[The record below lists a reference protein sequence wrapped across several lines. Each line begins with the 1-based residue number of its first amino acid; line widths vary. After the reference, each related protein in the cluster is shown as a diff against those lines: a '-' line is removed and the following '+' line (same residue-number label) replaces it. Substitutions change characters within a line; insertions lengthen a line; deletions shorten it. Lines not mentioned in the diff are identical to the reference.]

1 MGRNVVDSLSRI
13 RASVASVCNPV
24 TAAAEAKDQK
34 IDKYKVLVGD
44 QYLFQPL
51 ASETEGAAGTNTE
64 IFLSKHSKNLILCT
78 DEP

>member
-34 IDKYKVLVGD
+34 IDKY
-44 QYLFQPL
+44 
-51 ASETEGAAGTNTE
+51 
-64 IFLSKHSKNLILCT
+64 
-78 DEP
+78 